1 MLFAATVGDDDIKL
15 FKYHARL
22 KREQPWTGQIVEI
35 DFGAKTNFDWNH
47 KNFDDGY
54 AAGWAAAEATWKK
67 YERKEY
73 EVDPKS
79 INEARDSWRAAIP
92 RIDAVL

>member
-35 DFGAKTNFDWNH
+35 DFGSKTNFDRNH

-54 AAGWAAAEATWKK
+54 AAGWTAGSHVE
-67 YERKEY
+67 E
-73 EVDPKS
+73 
-79 INEARDSWRAAIP
+79 IRAQ
-92 RIDAVL
+92 RVRSRS